1 MIRAIEPEDHA
12 AWRALWLQY
21 FTFYETSVG
30 DDVYATMWQR
40 LFDPA
45 EPVWAAVAVEE
56 GRLVGL
62 VHYIFH
68 RTTWAVE
75 DTCYLQDLY
84 VSPDQRGRGHA
95 RALIDYVAAAATRQ
109 HCVRVYWQTRDTNTT
124 AQALYDRVASRS
136 GFIQYRLALPRET
149 SS

>member
-45 EPVWAAVAVEE
+45 EPVWAAVA
-56 GRLVGL
+56 GNDDARPSC
-62 VHYIFH
+62 HAA
-68 RTTWAVE
+68 R
-75 DTCYLQDLY
+75 
-84 VSPDQRGRGHA
+84 SPPAA
-95 RALIDYVAAAATRQ
+95 R
-109 HCVRVYWQTRDTNTT
+109 
-124 AQALYDRVASRS
+124 
-136 GFIQYRLALPRET
+136 P
-149 SS
+149 